1 MNPVSC
7 PVVRDLLPLCAEGMA
22 APESQAL
29 VDMHLRCC
37 PACREIWEELRTPI
51 PAACGDVLPLRRIKR
66 QLRRRTALRML
77 AAVLI
82 VLLCIP
88 AVFLSLAQICGDG
101 VSFTSVAL
109 ELQARRSLD
118 LLTAGDYTA
127 LAEQVS
133 FNGGPGTPNEKA
145 AFAAGL
151 MKFFDGPLQITGYE
165 NLHCRIDDGYTL
177 GYVDLLLTDGI
188 QEYRFSLTLSGQ
200 YGFCFHGYYPP
211 EDKQA
216 LALCAALADV
226 LVTSSPG

>member
-1 MNPVSC
+1 M
-7 PVVRDLLPLCAEGMA
+7 
-22 APESQAL
+22 
-29 VDMHLRCC
+29 
-37 PACREIWEELRTPI
+37 
-51 PAACGDVLPLRRIKR
+51 
-66 QLRRRTALRML
+66 
-77 AAVLI
+77 
-82 VLLCIP
+82 
-88 AVFLSLAQICGDG
+88 
-101 VSFTSVAL
+101 AL